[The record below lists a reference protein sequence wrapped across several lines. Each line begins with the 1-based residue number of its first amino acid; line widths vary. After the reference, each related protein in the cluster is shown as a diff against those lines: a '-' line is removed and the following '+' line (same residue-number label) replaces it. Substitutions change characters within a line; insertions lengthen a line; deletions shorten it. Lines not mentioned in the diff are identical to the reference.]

1 MRRRVFF
8 RDMILGGQDGLVN
21 VLGIVLGVGATQ
33 SLHTVLLTGLVATA
47 AESVSMAAV
56 AYTSMDAAASFYKKA
71 PVDYNDP
78 LLDAILVGLASVIGS
93 LVPLIAFWLG
103 GSVASVMMSAI
114 VLFLVGYLRGTLS
127 KENAVRAGIRL
138 LVIGVLAAGVSFIVG
153 VLVGR
158 S

>member
-1 MRRRVFF
+1 MRRRIFF
-8 RDMILGGQDGLVN
+8 RDIILGGQDGLVN

-33 SLHTVLLTGLVATA
+33 PLHTVLLTGLVATA

-56 AYTSMDAAASFYKKA
+56 AFTSMDAAASFYKKA
-71 PVDYNDP
+71 PIDYNNP
-78 LLDAILVGLASVIGS
+78 FLDAIMVGLASVIGS
-93 LVPLIAFWLG
+93 LVPLIAFWFG
-103 GSVASVMMSAI
+103 GAVTSVITSAI
-114 VLFLVGYLRGTLS
+114 VLYVVGFIRGSLS

-138 LVIGVLAAGVSFIVG
+138 LVIGMLAAGVSFIVG